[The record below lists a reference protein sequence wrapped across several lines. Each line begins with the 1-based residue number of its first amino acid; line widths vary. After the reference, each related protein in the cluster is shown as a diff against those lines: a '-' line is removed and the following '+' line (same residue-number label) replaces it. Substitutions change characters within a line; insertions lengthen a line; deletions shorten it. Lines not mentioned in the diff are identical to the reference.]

1 MTAFAKEEIIQP
13 DLSKTGFGYTLQK
26 IGGKYKISILYLLA
40 LTKLHCAIIKF
51 DGN

>member
-26 IGGKYKISILYLLA
+26 KLAVNIKLVSSIYSP
-40 LTKLHCAIIKF
+40 
-51 DGN
+51 